1 MADFGT
7 LDAIQALGLV
17 EQKDS
22 VFGHVTQAPPITV
35 FKLKDDYVADTN
47 PDKIN
52 LGVGAYRTG
61 EGKPWPLP
69 VVKAAE
75 KLIVADESLN
85 KEYLPSTGLPEF
97 VTASIKLLLGDD
109 HKAITENRTTGVQSI
124 SGTGA
129 LMLAAHFLRNFYGDR
144 ENTPVYVS
152 KETWGNHRDIFKRA
166 GFNDLRNYS
175 YWEQNSLNLNIDGL
189 LEDLNSAPQGSIV
202 ILHGCA
208 HNPTG
213 CDPTR
218 KQWVEIFKIVISRK
232 LFPIFDN
239 AYQGFASGD
248 PSYDAWA
255 IRLFAETGCEAFVTQ
270 SYAKN
275 FGLYNERVGCL
286 AMVGRSADILN
297 KMKSQIVLIVRQLYS
312 NPPVHGARIV
322 ATVLNTPELYDQWRE
337 NIKTMSTR
345 ILAMRD
351 LLRSELEQLDSE
363 RSWQHITTQIGMFSF
378 TGLNK
383 NQCEW
388 MKAEKSIY
396 LLNTGRISMAGVNE
410 SNVQYLA
417 KGMVDSFEHM

>member
-1 MADFGT
+1 MTF
-7 LDAIQALGLV
+7 LGLFKAV
-17 EQKDS
+17 QFLNIS
-22 VFGHVTQAPPITV
+22 TV
-35 FKLKDDYVADTN
+35 F
-47 PDKIN
+47 
-52 LGVGAYRTG
+52 
-61 EGKPWPLP
+61 
-69 VVKAAE
+69 
-75 KLIVADESLN
+75 LN
-85 KEYLPSTGLPEF
+85 TLHLPSTGLPEF

-175 YWEQNSLNLNIDGL
+175 YWEQNSLSLNIDGL

-297 KMKSQIVLIVRQLYS
+297 KMKSQIVLIVRQLYR
-312 NPPVHGARIV
+312 V
-322 ATVLNTPELYDQWRE
+322 VLKKCHVKKAIFDCFGS
-337 NIKTMSTR
+337 KS
-345 ILAMRD
+345 
-351 LLRSELEQLDSE
+351 
-363 RSWQHITTQIGMFSF
+363 SF
-378 TGLNK
+378 
-383 NQCEW
+383 
-388 MKAEKSIY
+388 
-396 LLNTGRISMAGVNE
+396 
-410 SNVQYLA
+410 
-417 KGMVDSFEHM
+417 

>member
-1 MADFGT
+1 MAELSTQDALSAIGT
-7 LDAIQALGLV
+7 VPQA
-17 EQKDS
+17 DS
-22 VFGHVTQAPPITV
+22 CFSHVAQAPPITV
-35 FKLKDDYVADTN
+35 FQLKDDYLKDSN
-47 PDKIN
+47 PQKIN

-75 KLIVADESLN
+75 KLIVANETLN

-97 VTASIKLLLGDD
+97 VSASIELLLGKD
-109 HKAITENRTTGVQSI
+109 HKAISENRTAGVQSI

-129 LMLAAHFLRNFYGDR
+129 LTLAAHFLRNFYGER

-166 GFNDLRNYS
+166 GFQDLRNYT
-175 YWEQNSLNLNIDGL
+175 YWDNKNLNLNI
-189 LEDLNSAPQGSIV
+189 ENMMKDLSEAPEGSVV

-218 KQWVEIFKIVISRK
+218 EQWVKIFKILIGRK

-248 PSYDAWA
+248 PSYDGWA
-255 IRLFAETGCEAFVTQ
+255 MRTFAETGAEMFVTQ

-275 FGLYNERVGCL
+275 FGLYNERCGCL
-286 AMVGRSADILN
+286 TMIGKNQETLN

-312 NPPVHGARIV
+312 NPPAHGARIV
-322 ATVLNTPELYDQWRE
+322 STVLNTPELYQQWRE
-337 NIKTMSTR
+337 NIRTMSDR
-345 ILAMRD
+345 IISMRD
-351 LLRSELEQLDSE
+351 LLRSELEKLDSQ
-363 RSWQHITTQIGMFSF
+363 RSWGHITTQIGMFSF

-388 MKAEKSIY
+388 LKAERSIY

-410 SNVQYLA
+410 SNAKYLA
-417 KGMVDSFEHM
+417 ESMIESFNHM

>member
-1 MADFGT
+1 MAELST
-7 LDAIQALGLV
+7 QDALQAIGAV
-17 EQKDS
+17 QQAES
-22 VFGHVTQAPPITV
+22 CFSHVSQAPPITV
-35 FKLKDDYVADTN
+35 FKLKDDYIKDTN
-47 PDKIN
+47 PNKIN

-75 KLIVADESLN
+75 KLIVADTSLN

-97 VTASIKLLLGDD
+97 VSASIKLLLGDD
-109 HKAITENRTTGVQSI
+109 HKSISENRTAGIQSI

-129 LMLAAHFLRNFYGDR
+129 LTLAAHFLRNFYGDR

-175 YWEQNSLNLNIDGL
+175 YWDNSSLSLNINGL
-189 LEDLNSAPQGSIV
+189 LDDLNNAPEGSII

-213 CDPTR
+213 YDPTR
-218 KQWVEIFKIVISRK
+218 EQWIEIFKILIGRK

-248 PSYDAWA
+248 PAYDGWA
-255 IRLFAETGCEAFVTQ
+255 MRLFADTGCEMFVTQ

-275 FGLYNERVGCL
+275 FGLYNERCGCL
-286 AMVGRSADILN
+286 TMIGKSEETLN

-312 NPPVHGARIV
+312 NPPAHGARIV
-322 ATVLNTPELYDQWRE
+322 ATVLNTPELYDQWRD
-337 NIKTMSTR
+337 NIKTMSDR
-345 ILAMRD
+345 IIAMRS
-351 LLRSELEQLDSE
+351 LLRSDLEKLDSA
-363 RSWQHITTQIGMFSF
+363 RSWKHITTQIGMFSF

-388 MKAEKSIY
+388 MKAERSIY

-417 KGMVDSFEHM
+417 KSMTESFEHM